1 MRQPRQKIIAD
12 STLPELPRR
21 QLRLKFFASLCLVA
35 FLLGLM
41 LGDVFKTQPV
51 RIHNQLI
58 QITVQEQGLKLC
70 FGAVPQVRSGQTQ
83 GMYWLS
89 FEQVLGTPAS
99 GQLLLSDNEERVS
112 WRVTPQQEGLQ
123 LGLVALQPLQGAWQ
137 QLEEQPC
144 IAVQVTTATQ
154 Q

>member
-1 MRQPRQKIIAD
+1 
-12 STLPELPRR
+12 
-21 QLRLKFFASLCLVA
+21 
-35 FLLGLM
+35 M
-41 LGDVFKTQPV
+41 LGDVFKTQPA

-70 FGAVPQVRSGQTQ
+70 FGAVPQVHSGQTQ

-89 FEQVLGTPAS
+89 FEQVRGASAS
-99 GQLLLSDNEERVS
+99 GQLLLPDNEGKVS
-112 WRVTPQQEGLQ
+112 WRVTQQQEGLQ

-137 QLEEQPC
+137 QLEDQPC
-144 IAVQVTTATQ
+144 IALQVTTATQ